1 MGAGRIVT
9 RRHVCLALLTDAY
22 GGRGGIAQYNRDL
35 TAALARVPSLA
46 AIEILPR
53 VAPAPIG
60 VLPAK
65 VTQHPPR
72 FARLAYV
79 LAAWRLAARLK
90 PDVIFCGH
98 LFMAPLGLVLARLFQ
113 ARLIVQAHGVEA
125 WTRPLKHQRLAVE
138 RADLI
143 LAVSRDTRA
152 RVLDWAN
159 IEPERIRVASNT
171 VAEEFTPGDG
181 DAAREV
187 LGLAEE
193 FVILTVGRL
202 AAAERYKGHDRVIPL
217 LKTLNG
223 STKPP
228 IYLIAG
234 TGDDQLRLEAL
245 AVRHG
250 VSARVQFLGH
260 VAQDMLPNLY
270 RAAHLFIL
278 PSSGEGFGIVLL
290 EAMACGTPAMGLA
303 HGGALDALCG
313 GELGA
318 VVEEV
323 DLPAGLQRACC
334 DRRAGRLESGDAL
347 ACRVIQRFGRAAFE
361 RRIGALVAG
370 VLD

>member
-1 MGAGRIVT
+1 
-9 RRHVCLALLTDAY
+9 VCLALLTDAY

-35 TAALARVPSLA
+35 TAALAGVPSLDA
-46 AIEILPR
+46 VEILPR
-53 VAPAPIG
+53 VAPAPTG
-60 VLPAK
+60 ALPAK
-65 VTQHPPR
+65 VTQHPPH
-72 FARLAYV
+72 FSRLAYIV
-79 LAAWRLAARLK
+79 AAWRLAARLR

-98 LFMAPLGLVLARLFQ
+98 LFMAPLGLALARLFK

-125 WTRPLKHQRLAVE
+125 WARPPRLRRLAAE
-138 RADLI
+138 RADLV

-181 DAAREV
+181 DAAREL
-187 LGLAEE
+187 LGLAEGE

-202 AAAERYKGHDRVIPL
+202 AASERYKGHDRVIPL

-223 STKPP
+223 SATVP

-234 TGDDQLRLEAL
+234 AGDDRLRLETL
-245 AVRHG
+245 AVHHG
-250 VSARVQFLGH
+250 VSARVRFLGH
-260 VAQDMLPNLY
+260 VPQEMLPNLY

-303 HGGALDALCG
+303 HSGALDPLCD

-318 VVEEV
+318 VVEEA
-323 DLPAGLQRACC
+323 DLLAGLQRVCR
-334 DRRAGRLESGDAL
+334 DRRAGCLESGAAL
-347 ACRVIQRFGRAAFE
+347 AGRVAERFGLAAFE
-361 RRIGALVAG
+361 RRIGGLIEG
-370 VLD
+370 LLG

>member
-1 MGAGRIVT
+1 MGAGRLVM

-22 GGRGGIAQYNRDL
+22 GGQGGIAQYNRDL

-53 VAPAPIG
+53 VAPVPAG
-60 VLPAK
+60 VLPAEVK
-65 VTQHPPR
+65 QHPPR
-72 FARLAYV
+72 SGRLAYV
-79 LAAWRLAARLK
+79 VAALGLAARFK

-98 LFMAPLGLVLARLFQ
+98 LFMAPLGLALAKLFT

-125 WTRPLKHQRLAVE
+125 WTRPRKLQRLAVE
-138 RADLI
+138 QADLI

-159 IEPERIRVASNT
+159 IEPERVRVASNT
-171 VAEEFTPGDG
+171 VGEEFTPGDG
-181 DAAREV
+181 DAARDS

-202 AAAERYKGHDRVIPL
+202 AAAERYKGHDRLIPL
-217 LKTLNG
+217 LKSLNG
-223 STKPP
+223 STTAP

-234 TGDDQLRLEAL
+234 AGDDQLRLEAL

-250 VSARVQFLGH
+250 VGAQVRFLGH
-260 VAQDMLPNLY
+260 VPQDRLPNLY

-303 HGGALDALCG
+303 HSGVLDALCD

-318 VVEEV
+318 VVEEA
-323 DLPAGLQRACC
+323 DLLARLQQACC
-334 DRRAGRLESGDAL
+334 DRRAGRLEAGHML
-347 ACRVIQRFGRAAFE
+347 ARRVGERFGRAAFE
-361 RRIGALVAG
+361 RRIGGLLAG
-370 VLD
+370 LLD

>member
-1 MGAGRIVT
+1 MT
-9 RRHVCLALLTDAY
+9 RRHVCLALVTDAY

-53 VAPAPIG
+53 VAPAPTG
-60 VLPAK
+60 DLPAK

-72 FARLAYV
+72 FGRIAYI
-79 LAAWRLAARLK
+79 LAASRLAARLK

-98 LFMAPLGLVLARLFQ
+98 LFMAPLGLLLARLFR
-113 ARLIVQAHGVEA
+113 ARLILQAHGVEA
-125 WTRPLKHQRLAVE
+125 WARPFRLQRLAAE

-143 LAVSRDTRA
+143 LVVSRDTRA

-181 DAAREV
+181 DAAREE

-223 STKPP
+223 SAAAP

-234 TGDDQLRLEAL
+234 AGDDRLRLETL
-245 AVRHG
+245 AVHHG
-250 VSARVQFLGH
+250 VSARVRFMGH
-260 VAQDMLPNLY
+260 VPQDMLPNLY

-303 HGGALDALCG
+303 HSGALDPLCD

-318 VVEEV
+318 VVEEA
-323 DLPAGLQRACC
+323 DLLAGLQQVCR
-334 DRRAGRLESGDAL
+334 DRRAGCLESGDAL
-347 ACRVIQRFGRAAFE
+347 AGRVTERFGRAAFE
-361 RRIGALVAG
+361 HRIGGLIAG

>member
-1 MGAGRIVT
+1 VT
-9 RRHVCLALLTDAY
+9 RGRVCLALLTDAY

-53 VAPAPIG
+53 VAPAPAG
-60 VLPAK
+60 SLPAK
-65 VTQHPPR
+65 VIQHAPR
-72 FARLAYV
+72 FGRLAYI
-79 LAAWRLAARLK
+79 LDAARLAARLK

-98 LFMAPLGLVLARLFQ
+98 LFMAPLGLVLARLFK
-113 ARLIVQAHGVEA
+113 ARLIVQTHGVEA
-125 WTRPLKHQRLAVE
+125 WTRPPRSQRLAAE

-152 RVLDWAN
+152 RVLNWAN
-159 IEPERIRVASNT
+159 IPPERVRVASNT

-181 DAAREV
+181 DAARRV

-202 AAAERYKGHDRVIPL
+202 AASERYKGHDRVIPL

-223 STKPP
+223 STNPP

-234 TGDDQLRLEAL
+234 AGDDQLRLETL

-250 VSARVQFLGH
+250 VSARVRFLGH
-260 VAQDMLPNLY
+260 VPQDLLPNLY

-303 HGGALDALCG
+303 HSGALDALCD

-318 VVEEV
+318 VVEEA
-323 DLPAGLQRACC
+323 DLLASLQRVCR
-334 DRRAGRLESGDAL
+334 DLRAGSLESGEAL
-347 ACRVIQRFGRAAFE
+347 ARRVAERFGRTAFE
-361 RRIGALVAG
+361 HRIASLLEG
-370 VLD
+370 VLG